1 MTGHRSVAAD
11 AIDLAVARLLTIGT
25 YLSVGLLVAG
35 VALMVA
41 VGRSPLDS
49 PPHEFDPGALI
60 GDILAGRPDGALWL
74 GLVVLL
80 ATPSARVAASVL
92 GYVRAGERVMT
103 GVGLAILAVVASG
116 VVIGVLLGSAG

>member
-11 AIDLAVARLLTIGT
+11 AIDRTVARLLTIGT
-25 YLSVGLLVAG
+25 YLSVGLLIVG

-41 VGRSPLDS
+41 VGRSPLDP
-49 PPHEFDPGALI
+49 PPHDFDPGALL

-80 ATPSARVAASVL
+80 ATPSARVGASIL
-92 GYVRAGERVMT
+92 GYARSGERAMS
-103 GVGLAILAVVASG
+103 GVGLAILAVVACG
-116 VVIGVLLGSAG
+116 VAIGVLLGSAG